1 MEKLASGDMTSEGS
15 CADEEQKKITDP
27 KLYKTSLCQFYLK
40 GPCKN
45 GDSCS
50 YAHGTSELRS
60 MTGGSIAEIES
71 GGKKSL
77 FKTTLCA
84 KFVTFG
90 ECPFGLGCN
99 FAHGV
104 KELQMSLNASTV
116 MQKEEE
122 EKAKSNPSY
131 KTTLCKNYIAGLFC
145 QFAEKCQYAHG
156 KDFHFKNDTKW
167 RIDFFPL
174 GQQELR
180 EKPKLPPASQLPEE
194 VKKKL
199 TEKAK
204 ALPGYKT
211 KLCTNF
217 DNDGNCQYEDMCH
230 FAHGEEELREETE
243 VDREMAMQMKIK
255 KNPFYKTIM
264 CKSLPD
270 CQFAE
275 NCVYAHTEDE
285 IRSID
290 NGGGTAN
297 YPAAAMRPGYKTSL
311 CKNFSEGGEC
321 SFGPKCTFAH
331 GSMDLRSNP
340 INAAQQTDHPMFKTS
355 MCRSIM
361 NMGTCTHGSNCRY
374 AHSQQELRKTG
385 PGTGMNMVGSRMIP
399 PTNSNIMV
407 QGSDGRIK
415 FKTSMCTVFIQEGY
429 CPRGDACG
437 FAHSAKQLLAAQAQ
451 DPKYKT
457 SICESWK
464 TNGTCERGNNCI
476 YAHGENDL
484 RQKQGGDRHINMIGN
499 SMQTMNPRFVVVFF
513 LKTKIRRFK
522 ISKLTKV
529 MSTPFQAMISQ
540 RRKKTF
546 QDT

>member
-1 MEKLASGDMTSEGS
+1 MLMVRTSFFE
-15 CADEEQKKITDP
+15 AAKI
-27 KLYKTSLCQFYLK
+27 KQFFL
-40 GPCKN
+40 
-45 GDSCS
+45 
-50 YAHGTSELRS
+50 
-60 MTGGSIAEIES
+60 
-71 GGKKSL
+71 
-77 FKTTLCA
+77 
-84 KFVTFG
+84 
-90 ECPFGLGCN
+90 
-99 FAHGV
+99 
-104 KELQMSLNASTV
+104 
-116 MQKEEE
+116 
-122 EKAKSNPSY
+122 
-131 KTTLCKNYIAGLFC
+131 
-145 QFAEKCQYAHG
+145 
-156 KDFHFKNDTKW
+156 
-167 RIDFFPL
+167 L

-230 FAHGEEELREETE
+230 YAHGEEELREETE

-275 NCVYAHTEDE
+275 NCVYAHTETE

-290 NGGGTAN
+290 NGGAAAAGAAN
-297 YPAAAMRPGYKTSL
+297 YPAAMRPGYKTSL
-311 CKNFSEGGEC
+311 CKNFSEAGEC

-331 GSMDLRSNP
+331 GSKDLRSYP
-340 INAAQQTDHPMFKTS
+340 INAGQQQADHPMFKTS
-355 MCRSIM
+355 MCRSMM
-361 NMGTCTHGSNCRY
+361 NMGTCTHGNNCRY
-374 AHSQQELRKTG
+374 AHSQQELRQTG
-385 PGTGMNMVGSRMIP
+385 PGGMNMMNQMQSAPIP
-399 PTNSNIMV
+399 PTNRNIMV

-415 FKTSMCTVFIQEGY
+415 YKTSMCTVFIQEGY

-484 RQKQGGDRHINMIGN
+484 RQKQAGGHINRMMGGGAPPQQQSN
-499 SMQTMNPRFVVVFF
+499 SMTMNPRFVVVYF
-513 LKTKIRRFK
+513 LKKKIRRFK
-522 ISKLTKV
+522 IAKARV
-529 MSTPFQAMISQ
+529 STPIQALLSS
-540 RRKKTF
+540 RKKMF

>member
-1 MEKLASGDMTSEGS
+1 
-15 CADEEQKKITDP
+15 
-27 KLYKTSLCQFYLK
+27 
-40 GPCKN
+40 
-45 GDSCS
+45 
-50 YAHGTSELRS
+50 
-60 MTGGSIAEIES
+60 
-71 GGKKSL
+71 
-77 FKTTLCA
+77 
-84 KFVTFG
+84 
-90 ECPFGLGCN
+90 
-99 FAHGV
+99 
-104 KELQMSLNASTV
+104 
-116 MQKEEE
+116 
-122 EKAKSNPSY
+122 
-131 KTTLCKNYIAGLFC
+131 
-145 QFAEKCQYAHG
+145 
-156 KDFHFKNDTKW
+156 
-167 RIDFFPL
+167 
-174 GQQELR
+174 LR

-230 FAHGEEELREETE
+230 YAHGEEELREETE

-275 NCVYAHTEDE
+275 NCVYAHTETE

-290 NGGGTAN
+290 NGGAAAAGAAN
-297 YPAAAMRPGYKTSL
+297 YPAAMRPGYKTSL
-311 CKNFSEGGEC
+311 CKNFSEAGEC

-331 GSMDLRSNP
+331 GSKDLRSYP
-340 INAAQQTDHPMFKTS
+340 INAGQQQADHPMFKTS
-355 MCRSIM
+355 MCRSMM
-361 NMGTCTHGSNCRY
+361 NMGTCTHGNNCRY
-374 AHSQQELRKTG
+374 AHSQQELRQTG
-385 PGTGMNMVGSRMIP
+385 PGGMNMMNQMQSAPIP
-399 PTNSNIMV
+399 PTNRNIMV

-415 FKTSMCTVFIQEGY
+415 YKTSMCTVFIQEGY

-484 RQKQGGDRHINMIGN
+484 RQKQAGGHINRMMGGGAPPQQQSN
-499 SMQTMNPRFVVVFF
+499 SMTMNPRFVVVYF
-513 LKTKIRRFK
+513 LKKKIRRFK
-522 ISKLTKV
+522 IAKARV
-529 MSTPFQAMISQ
+529 STPIQALLSS
-540 RRKKTF
+540 RKKMF